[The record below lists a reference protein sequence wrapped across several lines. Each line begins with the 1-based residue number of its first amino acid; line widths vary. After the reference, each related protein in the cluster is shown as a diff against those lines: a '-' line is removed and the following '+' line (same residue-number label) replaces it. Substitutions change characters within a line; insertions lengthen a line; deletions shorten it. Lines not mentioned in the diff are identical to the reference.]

1 LDLVCCRNV
10 LIYME
15 GSLQKKLLPL
25 FHYVLNP
32 DGFLFLGTSETIGGF
47 SDRFAPVDSKW
58 RIFRRKADRIGREE
72 LPSILLG
79 GARRTGAE
87 KEGYNADKVLD
98 RSEMAR
104 RLILR
109 ECSLPCVLVNE
120 QHDILYVNSGTDK
133 FLYQPA
139 GEPSLDILKLARP
152 ELSYAVNTSLHKAAA
167 EKRTVQRKAVGV
179 KVGDKIE
186 IIDIIVKPVNEE
198 TADGRMFLIV
208 FKETAVRADGK
219 ERDAQAQS
227 GQEKGSETGVLKQEL
242 QSAKEYLQTT
252 IEELETTNEELKSSN
267 EELQSTNEELQ
278 STNEELETSREELQ
292 STNEELRTVN
302 AEHQDKIEQLAQA
315 NDDLNN
321 LLASTDIGTIFLD
334 TELRIKRFTPKARQL
349 FRLITSDIGRPLD
362 EIAGNFE
369 YKEVMRDAA
378 GVLRDLRSRET
389 EIEMG
394 DGKWFLLRIS
404 PYRTIN
410 NVIDGVVIT
419 GVDVTDVK
427 DAQSYAESV
436 VETVRQPLLVLDKDL
451 RVTSGNAAFYREFKV
466 SAEKTAGKRIYDLGN
481 RQWDIPKLRELLE
494 DILPKNTSFEDFE
507 VEHEFPHVGKKKVL
521 LNARRIVQRG
531 RQTDRILLAIEDV
544 TKEK

>member
-1 LDLVCCRNV
+1 M
-10 LIYME
+10 IYME
-15 GSLQKKLLPL
+15 GSLQKRLLPL

-32 DGFLFLGTSETIGGF
+32 NGYLFLGTSETIGGF

-58 RIFRRKADRIGREE
+58 RLFKRKPDHIKREE

-79 GARRTGAE
+79 RGAHTDGE
-87 KEGYNADKVLD
+87 KEAYKGEKDVN

-104 RLILR
+104 RLILK
-109 ECSLPCVLVNE
+109 ECSLPCLLVNE
-120 QHDILYVNSGTDK
+120 QHDILYVNSDTDR

-139 GEPSLDILKLARP
+139 GEPSLNILKLARP
-152 ELSYAVNTSLHKAAA
+152 ELSYPVNASLHKAAR
-167 EKRTVQRKAVGV
+167 ENRTVERKAVGV

-186 IIDIIVKPVNEE
+186 TVDIIIKPVQEE
-198 TADGRMFLIV
+198 SPGGRMFLII
-208 FKETAVRADGK
+208 FKESAARADGK
-219 ERDAQAQS
+219 DREAESQS
-227 GQEKGSETGVLKQEL
+227 GQQKGSEAGVLKQEL
-242 QSAKEYLQTT
+242 QSTKEYLQTT

-302 AEHQDKIEQLAQA
+302 TEHQDKIEQLAQA

-334 TELRIKRFTPKARQL
+334 TELKIKRFTPKARQL
-349 FRLITSDIGRPLD
+349 FRLISSDVGRPLD
-362 EIAGNFE
+362 EVASNFE
-369 YKEVMRDAA
+369 YKQIMRDAE
-378 GVLRDLRSRET
+378 GVLRDLHSRET

-427 DAQSYAESV
+427 DSQHYAESV
-436 VETVRQPLLVLDKDL
+436 VETVRQPLLVLDKEL
-451 RVTSGNAAFYREFKV
+451 RVISANAAFYQKFRV
-466 SAEKTAGKRIYDLGN
+466 PAEETAGKRIYDLGN

-494 DILPKNTSFEDFE
+494 DILPKNTSFEAFE
-507 VEHEFPHVGKKKVL
+507 VEHEFPHIGKKKVL
-521 LNARRIVQRG
+521 LNARRILRRG
-531 RQTDRILLAIEDV
+531 RQAECVLLASGDV
-544 TKEK
+544 T